1 MNKRNL
7 ILIIGAILLCSTT
20 SIATVAVYR
29 NFDGH
34 HYTTS
39 STTDT
44 APVQFAS
51 MSNTQ
56 IGQTDLTIAAERTVH
71 SVVHVKVKQ
80 KARSNE
86 GAMDGFNDPFFEFFF
101 GQPDNRRYYEPE
113 TTTGA
118 GSGVII
124 SADGYIVT
132 NNHVINNASEIE
144 VTLNDKRT
152 FTAKVIG
159 ADPTT
164 DIALI
169 KIDANDL
176 QPMAIGNS
184 DNLKIGE
191 WVLAIG
197 NPFNLTSTVTA
208 GIVSAKSRNLNLLNA
223 DPRGQSI
230 ESFIQTD
237 AAINP
242 GNSGGALVNAAG
254 ELVGINTAIA
264 SLTGTYNGY
273 GFAVPTTIVSKVVKD
288 LREYGTVQRAILG
301 VRIDNIDDKLAKE
314 KNIKTLDGVYVASI
328 EENSAAKDAGIKEGD
343 VITAINGVKVK
354 STAELQEQVA
364 AYRPGNAISV
374 TIMRKN
380 SEQTLRVKL
389 KNLSGNT
396 NIVKDTDIAE
406 LGADFAPLPMQ
417 TKRQL
422 NYNGGLMVQNV
433 RKNGAFAKAGIE
445 NGFIVLKI
453 NNKPVSSTADIKDAY
468 NTVINSNDTDK
479 VLFVTV
485 INRAGVI
492 KHYIVTIK

>member
-1 MNKRNL
+1 MLTCTK
-7 ILIIGAILLCSTT
+7 G
-20 SIATVAVYR
+20 SI
-29 NFDGH
+29 
-34 HYTTS
+34 S
-39 STTDT
+39 C
-44 APVQFAS
+44 
-51 MSNTQ
+51 
-56 IGQTDLTIAAERTVH
+56 
-71 SVVHVKVKQ
+71 
-80 KARSNE
+80 
-86 GAMDGFNDPFFEFFF
+86 
-101 GQPDNRRYYEPE
+101 
-113 TTTGA
+113 
-118 GSGVII
+118 
-124 SADGYIVT
+124 GYIVT
-132 NNHVINNASEIE
+132 NNHVINNALEIE

-152 FTAKVIG
+152 FAAKVIG

-354 STAELQEQVA
+354 STAELQEQA
-364 AYRPGNAISV
+364 A
-374 TIMRKN
+374 
-380 SEQTLRVKL
+380 
-389 KNLSGNT
+389 
-396 NIVKDTDIAE
+396 
-406 LGADFAPLPMQ
+406 
-417 TKRQL
+417 
-422 NYNGGLMVQNV
+422 
-433 RKNGAFAKAGIE
+433 
-445 NGFIVLKI
+445 
-453 NNKPVSSTADIKDAY
+453 
-468 NTVINSNDTDK
+468 
-479 VLFVTV
+479 
-485 INRAGVI
+485 
-492 KHYIVTIK
+492 

>member
-1 MNKRNL
+1 
-7 ILIIGAILLCSTT
+7 
-20 SIATVAVYR
+20 
-29 NFDGH
+29 
-34 HYTTS
+34 
-39 STTDT
+39 
-44 APVQFAS
+44 
-51 MSNTQ
+51 
-56 IGQTDLTIAAERTVH
+56 
-71 SVVHVKVKQ
+71 
-80 KARSNE
+80 
-86 GAMDGFNDPFFEFFF
+86 
-101 GQPDNRRYYEPE
+101 
-113 TTTGA
+113 
-118 GSGVII
+118 
-124 SADGYIVT
+124 
-132 NNHVINNASEIE
+132 
-144 VTLNDKRT
+144 
-152 FTAKVIG
+152 
-159 ADPTT
+159 
-164 DIALI
+164 
-169 KIDANDL
+169 
-176 QPMAIGNS
+176 MAIGNS

-364 AYRPGNAISV
+364 AYRPGNDINV

-396 NIVKDTDIAE
+396 NIVKDTDIAD